1 MEQVTRENLTLCRL
15 ELLQV
20 IQFEEIDEGQVT
32 FIEKI

>member
-1 MEQVTRENLTLCRL
+1 MEQATRENLTLCRL